1 MLATACRGGCALGT
15 PELWRSVG
23 ASRAAGASARGW
35 LDGAVTTTT
44 ILWDVDGT
52 LLFNAASGGGELY
65 HRAVEVAAGRELS
78 PSLAR
83 AHGKTDGQILFE
95 ILEAFD
101 LPAALHDDA
110 VAALDALSVER
121 AKSGD
126 RREIAPGIEAALAA
140 AAERGWVNALLTGN
154 SGTRS
159 RVKLAG
165 AGLDPELFDWSRS
178 FFGDRARERRDITT
192 AARAALPD
200 ERLVIIGDTPR
211 DDVAA
216 VAAGIPFIAVAT
228 GVYDVDALRE
238 TGAVLVVPTIAE
250 GLDAVLAA
258 IDALPQ
264 PGSAAA

>member
-1 MLATACRGGCALGT
+1 MTDT
-15 PELWRSVG
+15 P
-23 ASRAAGASARGW
+23 
-35 LDGAVTTTT
+35 AVPAPTT

-65 HRAVEVAAGRELS
+65 HQAVEVIAGREL
-78 PSLAR
+78 PPPLAR

-95 ILEAFD
+95 ILEAFGLD
-101 LPAALHDDA
+101 SARHDDA

-121 AKSGD
+121 AKAGD
-126 RREIAPGIEAALAA
+126 RREVAPGIPDALAA
-140 AAERGWVNALLTGN
+140 AAADRGWVNALLTGN
-154 SGTRS
+154 SATRS

-178 FFGDRARERRDITT
+178 FFGDRARERRDITL

-211 DDVAA
+211 DDDAA

-228 GVYDVDALRE
+228 GVYDVDALRG
-238 TGAVLVVPTIAE
+238 TGALLVVPTLAD
-250 GLDAVLAA
+250 GLDAVLAV
-258 IDALPQ
+258 IDALPES
-264 PGSAAA
+264 PAA

>member
-1 MLATACRGGCALGT
+1 M
-15 PELWRSVG
+15 
-23 ASRAAGASARGW
+23 
-35 LDGAVTTTT
+35 TTTT

-52 LLFNAASGGGELY
+52 LLFNATSGGGELY
-65 HRAVEVAAGRELS
+65 HRAVEVVAGRELH
-78 PSLAR
+78 PPLAR

-95 ILEAFD
+95 ILEAF
-101 LPAALHDDA
+101 ALDPSRHDDA

-121 AKSGD
+121 AKAGD
-126 RREIAPGIEAALAA
+126 QREVAPGIPHALAA
-140 AAERGWVNALLTGN
+140 AADRGWVNALLTGN
-154 SGTRS
+154 SATRS

-228 GVYDVDALRE
+228 GVYSMDALRE
-238 TGAVLVVPTIAE
+238 TGALLVVPTLAE
-250 GLDAVLAA
+250 GLDAVLEV
-258 IDALPQ
+258 IDGLP
-264 PGSAAA
+264 GVAAA

>member
-1 MLATACRGGCALGT
+1 M
-15 PELWRSVG
+15 
-23 ASRAAGASARGW
+23 
-35 LDGAVTTTT
+35 TTTT

-52 LLFNAASGGGELY
+52 LLFNATSGGGELY
-65 HRAVEVAAGRELS
+65 HQAVEVVAGRELH
-78 PSLAR
+78 PPLAR

-101 LPAALHDDA
+101 LDPARHDEA

-121 AKSGD
+121 AKAGD
-126 RREIAPGIEAALAA
+126 RREIAPGIPEALAA
-140 AAERGWVNALLTGN
+140 AAARGWVNALLTGN
-154 SGTRS
+154 SSTRS

-165 AGLDPELFDWSRS
+165 AGLDPDLFDWGRS
-178 FFGDRARERRDITT
+178 FFGDRARERRDITI

-228 GVYDVDALRE
+228 GVYAVDALRE
-238 TGAVLVVPTIAE
+238 TGALLVVPTLAE
-250 GLDAVLAA
+250 GLDAVLEV
-258 IDALPQ
+258 IDGLP
-264 PGSAAA
+264 GVAAA

>member
-1 MLATACRGGCALGT
+1 MTDSSTA
-15 PELWRSVG
+15 P
-23 ASRAAGASARGW
+23 
-35 LDGAVTTTT
+35 TT

-65 HRAVEVAAGRELS
+65 HRAVEVVAGRELH
-78 PSLAR
+78 PPLAR

-95 ILEAFD
+95 ILEAFELD
-101 LPAALHDDA
+101 SARHDDA

-121 AKSGD
+121 ATAGD
-126 RREIAPGIEAALAA
+126 RREIAPGIPEALAA
-140 AAERGWVNALLTGN
+140 AAERGWINALLTGN
-154 SGTRS
+154 SATRS

-178 FFGDRARERRDITT
+178 FFGDRARERRDITL

-211 DDVAA
+211 DDDAA

-228 GVYDVDALRE
+228 GVYAMDALRE
-238 TGAVLVVPTIAE
+238 TGALLVVPTIAE
-250 GLDAVLAA
+250 GLDAVLDV
-258 IDALPQ
+258 IDGLP
-264 PGSAAA
+264 GVAAA